1 MAPTFRHGKTS
12 VLFFSTAGSTT
23 GAIRLSSG
31 FNDSGL
37 ERSVDTAEITAYG
50 ASDKSYL
57 AGLRDSKSTIKGN
70 FSSTHAKKFEAML
83 GNSTGG
89 YFIYAPESTTSGR
102 RKYKGAVIID
112 SYKVNSPIGDK
123 VGMEVGF
130 QWTGAITSTNW

>member
-1 MAPTFRHGKTS
+1 MAPTFRHGKTA
-12 VLFFSTAGSTT
+12 VLFFATAGSTS
-23 GAIRLSSG
+23 GAIRMSSG

-37 ERSVDTAEITAYG
+37 ERSVETAEVTAYG
-50 ASDKSYL
+50 DSDKRFL
-57 AGLRDSKSTIKGN
+57 AGLRDAKTSLKGN
-70 FSSTHAKKFEAML
+70 FSSTHVKKFDAML

-112 SYKVNSPIGDK
+112 SLKVGSPVGDK
-123 VGMEVGF
+123 VGLEIGL